1 MTEHW
6 ERARA
11 WAGGDTGAAA
21 ELIDAHQDRLYRF
34 FRNKVADPQT
44 CSDLIQQTFLGML
57 EGAGRA
63 RPDHAF
69 TTWLLGIARNTL
81 YAHYRKRAK
90 RGREGVDFSTACS
103 NALEATSVSSI
114 VARRREAQALV
125 DALRDIA
132 VDDQV
137 LLELRFFEGAS
148 AREIGDV
155 LALARGSVDRRRKRA
170 LEHLRTALLRR
181 LEDTGISEVS
191 DADLQRW
198 VDEVRGRY

>member
-1 MTEHW
+1 MDDW
-6 ERARA
+6 DRARA
-11 WAGGDTGAAA
+11 WADGDTEAAA
-21 ELIDAHQDRLYRF
+21 ALIDAHQGRLYRF
-34 FRNKVADPQT
+34 FRNKVSEPQT

-57 EGAGRA
+57 ESAARA

-90 RGREGVDFSTACS
+90 RGREDVDFSTACS
-103 NALEATSVSSI
+103 NALEATTVSSI

-137 LLELRFFEGAS
+137 LVELRFFEGAS
-148 AREIGDV
+148 AREIGEA
-155 LALARGSVDRRRKRA
+155 LELARGSVDRRIKQA
-170 LEHLRTALLRR
+170 LESLRAALVRR
-181 LEDTGISEVS
+181 LADSGVSEVS

-198 VDEVRGRY
+198 VDEVRARY